1 MATPWRVPLLWPG
14 RTVAVMASGPS
25 MSPAIAEAVR
35 AADLPAIAVN
45 DTHRLAPWAAVLYAA
60 DSSWWSHHSATALH
74 FPGLKATANDSVPY
88 RAVHC
93 LRPTGVEGFDPDP
106 ACLRTGGNGG
116 YQALHLAVHAGAARV
131 LLFGFDLDDRAGRH
145 WHGDHPAPL
154 VNTAPGV
161 FAIWRARFA
170 TLVAPLHSR
179 GVQVVNCAPQSAL
192 RCWPLADPFETLA
205 GEPPCPSSALPPG
218 A

>member
-1 MATPWRVPLLWPG
+1 MATPWRVPALWPG

-25 MSPAIAEAVR
+25 MSAAVAEAVR

-60 DSSWWSHHSATALH
+60 DSSWWAHHAATALH

-116 YQALHLAVHAGAARV
+116 YQALHLAVHAGATRI
-131 LLFGFDLDDRAGRH
+131 LLFGFDLDDQAGRH

-192 RCWPLADPFETLA
+192 QCWPLADPFETLA
-205 GEPPCPSSALPPG
+205 GAIACQPPPA
-218 A
+218 